1 MHSIRKLWSYFCK
14 YPSRRNVILGE
25 LLDLAFGS
33 EIKCNFERGT
43 IMNYGEATSR
53 RIIILKI
60 TEYLDCLITYMIL
73 YGKDTTFEAKFIFN
87 PGIIHFFRF

>member
-1 MHSIRKLWSYFCK
+1 
-14 YPSRRNVILGE
+14 
-25 LLDLAFGS
+25 
-33 EIKCNFERGT
+33 
-43 IMNYGEATSR
+43 MNYGEATSR